1 MSFVTGRYT
10 VVPPIPLK
18 KEAEKPETK
27 GSFFKTKVYPSGGN
41 DATKAYDL
49 SIRHFSSGTTE
60 EWITDYISFMS
71 ACGMGPPMNL
81 FTLARVFLKGD
92 ALSKFNAI
100 CTDSGIVTN
109 NKTHETRENFDIVTG
124 KLSVLLMPRDALST
138 QKEAMV
144 YYMRKPTDMKIR
156 TYVTR
161 LNELNDYLEHFP
173 PNFSE
178 AQKFSKQSLVD
189 LVVYGMPPKWKLK
202 LSTDFG
208 TIGKDAIT
216 MEFLVDFG
224 ERQEMLELASGTST
238 PTHIPR
244 NPHVAS
250 IPRKAG
256 KTYSKPYAPGTLAKY
271 AQKTSHETKKW
282 CPYHK
287 TNSHDANECVVVKKL
302 AAQASSARDAK
313 YDSKPAASPTK
324 FDKKQFQTFVLY
336 TEWQKAQEAD
346 TTMMCM
352 ETDDDAIIEE
362 VPDTNGSH
370 DSGQPDD
377 GDDDDALDNLSLSD
391 FDNAN

>member
-1 MSFVTGRYT
+1 
-10 VVPPIPLK
+10 
-18 KEAEKPETK
+18 
-27 GSFFKTKVYPSGGN
+27 
-41 DATKAYDL
+41 
-49 SIRHFSSGTTE
+49 
-60 EWITDYISFMS
+60 
-71 ACGMGPPMNL
+71 
-81 FTLARVFLKGD
+81 
-92 ALSKFNAI
+92 
-100 CTDSGIVTN
+100 
-109 NKTHETRENFDIVTG
+109 
-124 KLSVLLMPRDALST
+124 MPRDALST

-224 ERQEMLELASGTST
+224 ERQEMLKLANGMSST
-238 PTHIPR
+238 PAHIPR

-250 IPRKAG
+250 FPRK
-256 KTYSKPYAPGTLAKY
+256 TGTLAKY

-287 TNSHDANECVVVKKL
+287 TNTHDAKECVVVKKL
-302 AAQASSARDAK
+302 AAQSAGAREK
-313 YDSKPAASPTK
+313 G
-324 FDKKQFQTFVLY
+324 
-336 TEWQKAQEAD
+336 E
-346 TTMMCM
+346 
-352 ETDDDAIIEE
+352 
-362 VPDTNGSH
+362 
-370 DSGQPDD
+370 
-377 GDDDDALDNLSLSD
+377 
-391 FDNAN
+391 